1 MPRQPVTITR
11 PVSENTCRFG
21 LDSFLSGAPYRVNNR
36 KYVQILF
43 DGQQQIVGAR
53 IRTYLLERSRLVFQ
67 PETERNYHIFYQL
80 CSGAP
85 MKERRDYKLDGGV
98 TSFHYLRQGGD
109 ATVTIPGVDDAEEF
123 RGTQTAL
130 STVGISVEKQWAVFK
145 LLAALLHLG
154 NVKIIPGRNDCNID
168 DVDPALQ
175 TATQFLGVR
184 LEEFKKWT
192 VKKQITTRTEKIVTS
207 LNAQQALVV
216 RDSVAKFVYACMF
229 EWLVAVVNESL
240 VGENGEGAN
249 RAEYFIG
256 VLDIYGFEHFKKNRY
271 VPLMYVSTCAATEHD
286 SHYSFEQFCINYANE
301 KLQQEVRQ
309 CLRTSETK
317 SR

>member
-1 MPRQPVTITR
+1 
-11 PVSENTCRFG
+11 
-21 LDSFLSGAPYRVNNR
+21 
-36 KYVQILF
+36 
-43 DGQQQIVGAR
+43 
-53 IRTYLLERSRLVFQ
+53 
-67 PETERNYHIFYQL
+67 
-80 CSGAP
+80 

-154 NVKIIPGRNDCNID
+154 NVKIIASRNDSNID
-168 DVDPALQ
+168 DLDPALQ
-175 TATQFLGVR
+175 TASQFLGVR
-184 LEEFKKWT
+184 LEEFKRWT

-207 LNAQQALVV
+207 LNAQQATVV
-216 RDSVAKFVYACMF
+216 RDSVAKFVYACLF

-240 VGENGEGAN
+240 IGENGEAAN

-271 VPLMYVSTCAATEHD
+271 ASLMCLGALRLSMIRITASNNFVSTTPTR
-286 SHYSFEQFCINYANE
+286 SF
-301 KLQQEVRQ
+301 
-309 CLRTSETK
+309 
-317 SR
+317 SRR